1 MIMAKNLISGTVYQ
15 TMEMA
20 FPSAK
25 KNDGVLRA
33 LFTLDTKNGIA
44 ISLSGGGIFKGDS
57 YIGSFDGFVG
67 FTHNVVNEDK
77 EAVDTLLEELS
88 ETLTEAFG
96 VPAVPKNIENNEIA
110 E

>member
-1 MIMAKNLISGTVYQ
+1 MTNNLISGTVYQ
-15 TMEMA
+15 TMEMS

-25 KNDGVLRA
+25 ENDGVLRA

-67 FTHNVVNEDK
+67 FVHNVAGEDK
-77 EAVDTLLEELS
+77 EAVDVLLEDLS
-88 ETLTEAFG
+88 EALTESFG
-96 VPAVPKNIENNEIA
+96 VPAIPKNIENPEVT